1 MLRLMEK
8 EFHAS
13 KQVNALD
20 LVNVDQILISDKSK
34 TSDTDFKY
42 FIGYKDGTIVKPL
55 SLFYFK

>member
-1 MLRLMEK
+1 MEK